1 MEGFMKLSPLSIKK
15 QEFNKSMRGYDQIE
29 VSAYLEKLAD
39 EFELLQKENETL
51 KKELEGSTERL
62 AEYRKIE
69 KNLQSTLLKA
79 QESSSK
85 SLESTKKQANLII
98 KEAEIKA
105 SQILEKAREN
115 ANEIRSAVIHL
126 REERDMI
133 VSKLKAIINTQ
144 SKIIETKLQEKEH
157 QEIISKVEDK
167 EVVVKEVEDK
177 EVEEQKDIDID
188 FDDIVNK
195 LL

>member
-1 MEGFMKLSPLSIKK
+1 MKVSPLSIKK
-15 QEFNKSMRGYDQIE
+15 QEFNKGLRGYDKEE
-29 VSAYLEKLAD
+29 VQAYLEKLAD
-39 EFELLQKENETL
+39 EFEITQKENDSL
-51 KKELEGSTERL
+51 KKELEEANERL
-62 AEYRKIE
+62 TEFRKIE

-85 SLESTKKQANLII
+85 SIESTKKQAGLII

-115 ANEIRSAVIHL
+115 ANEIRNAVIHL

-133 VSKLKAIINTQ
+133 VSKLKAIVNTQ
-144 SKIIETKLQEKEH
+144 SRILEMKVQNAEREEEKEKPKKIE
-157 QEIISKVEDK
+157 EIKKIE
-167 EVVVKEVEDK
+167 
-177 EVEEQKDIDID
+177 IDVNE
-188 FDDIVNK
+188 IVNK

>member
-1 MEGFMKLSPLSIKK
+1 MSPANVVLRKC
-15 QEFNKSMRGYDQIE
+15 
-29 VSAYLEKLAD
+29 LEQLRHTR
-39 EFELLQKENETL
+39 E
-51 KKELEGSTERL
+51 SRL
-62 AEYRKIE
+62 AEFRKIE

-85 SLESTKKQANLII
+85 SLESTKKQANLIV

-115 ANEIRSAVIHL
+115 ANEIRNAVIHL

-157 QEIISKVEDK
+157 QEKVSKVEEK
-167 EVVVKEVEDK
+167 EVGNKEVGDKEVEDK

-188 FDDIVNK
+188 LDDIVNK

>member
-1 MEGFMKLSPLSIKK
+1 MKVSPLSIKK
-15 QEFNKSMRGYDQIE
+15 QEFTRAMRGYDKEE
-29 VSAYLEKLAD
+29 VEAYLDKLAD

-51 KKELEGSTERL
+51 KKELEESNGRL
-62 AEYRKIE
+62 TEYRKIE
-69 KNLQSTLLKA
+69 KNLQNTLLRA

-85 SLESTKKQANLII
+85 SFESTKKQASLII

-115 ANEIRSAVIHL
+115 ANEIRNAVIHL

-133 VSKLKAIINTQ
+133 VSKLKAIVNTQ
-144 SKIIETKLQEKEH
+144 SKIVETKLQGSE
-157 QEIISKVEDK
+157 EISQKDQTAKSE
-167 EVVVKEVEDK
+167 EVKK
-177 EVEEQKDIDID
+177 IDIDID
-188 FDDIVNK
+188 GIVNK

>member
-1 MEGFMKLSPLSIKK
+1 MKVSPLNIKK
-15 QEFNKSMRGYDQIE
+15 QEFTRAMRGYDKEE
-29 VSAYLEKLAD
+29 VEAYLDKLAD

-51 KKELEGSTERL
+51 KKQFEESNELLS
-62 AEYRKIE
+62 EYRKIE
-69 KNLQSTLLKA
+69 KNLQNTLLKA
-79 QESSSK
+79 QESSSR
-85 SLESTKKQANLII
+85 SLESTKKQASLII

-133 VSKLKAIINTQ
+133 VSKLKAIVNTQ
-144 SKIIETKLQEKEH
+144 SKIVETKLQQE
-157 QEIISKVEDK
+157 EIISQSQSESVNDIPAKSE
-167 EVVVKEVEDK
+167 EVKK
-177 EVEEQKDIDID
+177 IDID
-188 FDDIVNK
+188 VDDIVNK

>member
-1 MEGFMKLSPLSIKK
+1 MKLSPLSIKK
-15 QEFNKSMRGYDQIE
+15 QEFNKSLRGYDQIE
-29 VSAYLEKLAD
+29 VGAYLEKLAD

-51 KKELEGSTERL
+51 KKDLEESNERL
-62 AEYRKIE
+62 AEFRKIE

-115 ANEIRSAVIHL
+115 ANEIRNAVIHL

-133 VSKLKAIINTQ
+133 ISKLKAIINTQ
-144 SKIIETKLQEKEH
+144 SKIIETKLQRKEI
-157 QEIISKVEDK
+157 EEVISKE
-167 EVVVKEVEDK
+167 ESVKT
-177 EVEEQKDIDID
+177 EETKNVDIDL
-188 FDDIVNK
+188 DDIVNK